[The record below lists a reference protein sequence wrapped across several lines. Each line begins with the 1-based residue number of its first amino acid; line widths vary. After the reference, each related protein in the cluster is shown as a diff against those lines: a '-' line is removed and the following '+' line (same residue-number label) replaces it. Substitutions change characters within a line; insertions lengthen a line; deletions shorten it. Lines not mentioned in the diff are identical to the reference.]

1 MPSVVPLPL
10 QEDDESSPRT
20 SNYTL
25 LTTTWRRDWSALML
39 ATFPAKSVMSFLRS
53 SRVVSP
59 MA

>member
-1 MPSVVPLPL
+1 
-10 QEDDESSPRT
+10 
-20 SNYTL
+20 
-25 LTTTWRRDWSALML
+25 LML